1 MSVAALS
8 ISGKSFL
15 GGSVGGNVSVATS
28 TGSSSPSSL
37 WMQLRQ
43 NLPNTTHRRVCRCGA
58 LIVNNEVT
66 QSLEYTNN
74 NHLFYLADEISLSLK
89 SNTNRDEPI
98 EIINK
103 NNDTINDN
111 KNVSTRLYGDRLK
124 KESNF
129 RKSIIQH
136 EIKLSKECTFA
147 PQTNHSKNRNK
158 INKTR
163 TVHKINPK
171 ARTARQAFLEGELCE
186 KCLKE
191 SPLKLIPKDHA
202 HPNGYRRY
210 SRPGTAF
217 GASSSSLRSNDSGIT
232 GKEIS
237 FVVEKENNISS
248 PPSLSLLARKRPTG
262 IPLPKS
268 MCTRTHS
275 QLSTGTEE
283 TDPSTD
289 CVSPTINTDLADD
302 VSIAPSIQ
310 VGDTSFHLV
319 LSEIDEVELVS
330 ESSCASKKIYNNNN
344 YNNNST
350 NYTGSSSLSTT
361 TLNTISPS
369 TTNNDTIVEGVEES
383 KEENNGND
391 SNLINDDSKYDND
404 DNKNIIDIAEEK
416 EMDVVSS
423 ELTTTQQQQLLL
435 EEEGSEEIV
444 YVPDDISELT
454 SVSQPKLMSIDENS
468 MKPNTIFSFY
478 KGNSTIAAITGNNT
492 DNVQKEPSPSSVAV
506 TMPLA
511 RSHNSNSGK
520 SILLHVI
527 QEEGKSNTSSSSMEE
542 ININCSDSEDG
553 NITISQEELAR
564 TVDRIGSML
573 KQRERE
579 NLLSK
584 KKKKKKKKNITIS
597 QEELARTVDRIGSML
612 KQRERENLLSNEE
625 KKEEEEETK
634 ISNSEDGNIII
645 SQEELARTVE
655 RIGSMRKQRE
665 RENLLST
672 EEKEEE
678 EETKISK
685 KEENEEKVNEE
696 DNYEEKNNS
705 ILIIPKFKPNIPK
718 SQIINVYNNETPERL
733 NLSFVALLNEE
744 ITIVSSRSSKD
755 ESRSSK
761 GSDDATRD
769 APLEEDNSSW

>member
-8 ISGKSFL
+8 ISGKSFP

-74 NHLFYLADEISLSLK
+74 NHLFYLADEISLSQK

-248 PPSLSLLARKRPTG
+248 PPSSSFLARKRPTG

-527 QEEGKSNTSSSSMEE
+527 QEEGKSNASSSSMEE

-564 TVDRIGSML
+564 TV
-573 KQRERE
+573 
-579 NLLSK
+579 
-584 KKKKKKKKNITIS
+584 
-597 QEELARTVDRIGSML
+597 
-612 KQRERENLLSNEE
+612 
-625 KKEEEEETK
+625 
-634 ISNSEDGNIII
+634 
-645 SQEELARTVE
+645 E

-672 EEKEEE
+672 EEKKEEE

-685 KEENEEKVNEE
+685 KEKKEEKVNEE

-769 APLEEDNSSW
+769 APLEEDNSSWMGFFCCNPCGGSSYNNSYNNNYHNNYHNKKNSGSEVMEIISVQPKKKTRNFKRATRTRVLRSINTSQSEKYYDLFKNYD